1 MINEFAG
8 KIKKYMPKAVELDTF
23 DAVKVYGKYMEDE
36 KALAQSDMKWNIWLL
51 IYGLYDIVV
60 LYTELPL

>member
-1 MINEFAG
+1 VINEFAG

-36 KALAQSDMKWNIWLL
+36 KALAQSDMK
-51 IYGLYDIVV
+51 
-60 LYTELPL
+60 